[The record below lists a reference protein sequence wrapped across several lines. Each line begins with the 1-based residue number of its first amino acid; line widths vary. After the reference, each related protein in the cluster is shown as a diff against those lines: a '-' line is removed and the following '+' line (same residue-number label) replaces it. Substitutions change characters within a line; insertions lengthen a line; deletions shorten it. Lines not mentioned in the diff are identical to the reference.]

1 MMSVQEQINAD
12 IKDAMKAKNVDK
24 LAALRAVKSAIML
37 EATKEGIPE
46 VSDEISLKLIAKL
59 VKQRK
64 DSAAIFTEQNRPD
77 LAIDEVNQLAYLAPY
92 LPVQMGDSSVYNSA
106 MNAFKLEQWEQ
117 SYIEFSRFRSDT
129 AIYFASICK
138 YHLQNLEAASELLV
152 KIPEN
157 SVFFYGCYD
166 TNSAHKITSRQEI

>member
-1 MMSVQEQINAD
+1 MMSVQEQINSD

-46 VSDEISLKLIAKL
+46 VSDDISLKLIAKL

-77 LAIDEVNQLAYLAPY
+77 LAVDEVNQLAYLEPY
-92 LPVQMGDSSVYNSA
+92 LPVQMLEEEVRKVEEIGKADGWEKLHSTLMKIDPFQASKIGKRDSQRITRQLSVWKYTWRT
-106 MNAFKLEQWEQ
+106 L
-117 SYIEFSRFRSDT
+117 RSW
-129 AIYFASICK
+129 
-138 YHLQNLEAASELLV
+138 QN
-152 KIPEN
+152 
-157 SVFFYGCYD
+157 
-166 TNSAHKITSRQEI
+166 

>member
-1 MMSVQEQINAD
+1 MKSVQEQINSD
-12 IKDAMKAKNVDK
+12 IKDAMKAKNVDR

-92 LPVQMGDSSVYNSA
+92 LPVQMGEEEVRKVVKEVIAKVGALSPADMGKCMGPLMGRLNGKADGALISKIVKA
-106 MNAFKLEQWEQ
+106 
-117 SYIEFSRFRSDT
+117 
-129 AIYFASICK
+129 
-138 YHLQNLEAASELLV
+138 ELS
-152 KIPEN
+152 K
-157 SVFFYGCYD
+157 
-166 TNSAHKITSRQEI
+166 